1 MVLFKLNNL
10 RLALGMILKF
20 CTSVAKGLKLKV
32 RKFLRLIFMFVEVT
46 WEKLVVEKGRGAF
59 CLPFPV
65 IRDQKELCSRERETA
80 LISLLTQD
88 R

>member
-1 MVLFKLNNL
+1 M
-10 RLALGMILKF
+10 
-20 CTSVAKGLKLKV
+20 S
-32 RKFLRLIFMFVEVT
+32 VEVT
-46 WEKLVVEKGRGAF
+46 GEKLVVEKRGGAL
-59 CLPFPV
+59 CLPSPV

>member
-1 MVLFKLNNL
+1 
-10 RLALGMILKF
+10 
-20 CTSVAKGLKLKV
+20 
-32 RKFLRLIFMFVEVT
+32 MFVEVT